1 VAFLPRI
8 RVADTLRE
16 VASVAAYP
24 AIGHRW
30 HRRGWDAADLDVD
43 LAGEV
48 HVVTGGTAGVGLGIA
63 RGLARLG
70 ATVIAVA
77 RDPARGERAC
87 REIAAAGGRVELE
100 LGDLSDP
107 AAVRALAGRI
117 VARHPKVHALV
128 NNAGVVLWQR
138 RVTAGG
144 QEATFALNVLG
155 GFMLGHLLA
164 PALARAAPARMIHV
178 TSAAIYGQRL
188 DVDGLLAPPEPY
200 RGSVQYARTKRA
212 QVELSSLFGERL
224 AGLGVTSNC
233 MHPGLTA
240 TDGTAESFPIYHRV
254 LGPVLR
260 DVDQGADTAVWLAAS
275 KAARGRSGELFFDRA
290 PRPLHV
296 VPWTESPRSEAERLW
311 AACAA
316 LGGLPP
322 DSFEVQR

>member
-1 VAFLPRI
+1 MLPRL
-8 RVADTLRE
+8 RLADALRE

-30 HRRGWDAADLDVD
+30 HRRGWDARDLEVD
-43 LAGEV
+43 LGGEV
-48 HVVTGGTAGVGLGIA
+48 HVVTGATAGVGLGIA

-70 ATVIAVA
+70 ATVIAVG
-77 RDPARGERAC
+77 RDPARGARAC

-100 LGDLSDP
+100 LADLADP
-107 AAVRALAGRI
+107 AAVRALAGR
-117 VARHPKVHALV
+117 VLARHPKVHALV
-128 NNAGVVLWQR
+128 DNAGVLLWQR
-138 RVTAGG
+138 RITASGH
-144 QEATFALNVLG
+144 EATFAVNVLA
-155 GFMLGHLLA
+155 GFALGHLLA

-200 RGSVQYARTKRA
+200 RGPLQYARSKRA
-212 QVELSSLFGERL
+212 QVELSTLFAERL
-224 AGLGVTSNC
+224 AGLGVTSTC

-240 TDGTAESFPIYHRV
+240 TSGTAEAFPVYHRV
-254 LGPVLR
+254 LGPALR
-260 DVDQGADTAVWLAAS
+260 DLDQGADTAVWLAAS
-275 KAARGRSGELFFDRA
+275 KAARGRTGELFFDRA

-296 VPWTESPRSEAERLW
+296 VPWTESPRAEAERLW

-316 LGGLPP
+316 LGGLSP

>member
-1 VAFLPRI
+1 MAIFPRI

-24 AIGHRW
+24 AIGHHW
-30 HRRGWDAADLDVD
+30 HRRGWNAADLDVD

-48 HVVTGGTAGVGLGIA
+48 HVVTGGTAGIGLGIA

-70 ATVIAVA
+70 ATVIVVG

-100 LGDLSDP
+100 LADLADL
-107 AAVRALAGRI
+107 AAVRALAARI
-117 VARHPKVHALV
+117 RDRHPKVHALV
-128 NNAGVVLWQR
+128 NNAGVIFWQR
-138 RVTAGG
+138 RATASGE
-144 QEATFALNVLG
+144 EATFAVNVLA
-155 GFMLGHLLA
+155 GFVLGHLLA

-188 DVDGLLAPPEPY
+188 DVEGLLAPPEPY
-200 RGSVQYARTKRA
+200 RGSLQYARTKRA
-212 QVELSSLFGERL
+212 QVELSAIFGERL

-240 TDGTAESFPIYHRV
+240 TSGTAESFPVYHRV
-254 LGPVLR
+254 LAPVLR

-275 KAARGRSGELFFDRA
+275 PAARGRSGELFFDRA
-290 PRPLHV
+290 PRPIHV
-296 VPWTESPRSEAERLW
+296 VPWTRNPRAEAERLW
-311 AACAA
+311 NACAA
-316 LGGLPP
+316 LGGLPT